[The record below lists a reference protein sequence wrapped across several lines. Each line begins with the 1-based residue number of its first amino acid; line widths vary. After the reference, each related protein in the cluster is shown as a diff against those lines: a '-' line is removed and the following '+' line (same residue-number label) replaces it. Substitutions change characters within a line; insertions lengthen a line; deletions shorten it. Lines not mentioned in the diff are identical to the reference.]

1 MLPRTS
7 IDGFRVSVSS
17 TPSCSSGGSG
27 PEDIE
32 SLGDLYIWGQIWADV
47 SPDSFGTQLPPMT
60 DVLLPKPL
68 EANIVLDVQQIA
80 SGVHHIALVTRQGEV
95 FTWGEESGGRL
106 GHGIDKD
113 FGQPHLVEFLA
124 VTNVD
129 YVACGE
135 NHTCALTTSDE
146 LYSWGDGAYNVG
158 LLGHGSDSSHWIPKR
173 VSGPLEGHQVI
184 SVACGTWHSAL
195 ATANG
200 KLFTFGDGTF
210 GVLGHGDR
218 ESVLYPKEVQLLSG
232 LRTLKVACGV
242 WHTAAIVE
250 VTLQSSSNV
259 SSRKLFTWGDGDK
272 YRLGHGNKETYLQ
285 PTCVSSLIELNFH
298 QIACGNTMTVALT
311 TSGHIFTMGG
321 TEHGQLENPLSDGK
335 VPMLVQDKL
344 VGEYVE
350 EISCGSHHVA
360 VLTSR
365 SELYTWGKGANGRLG
380 HGDTEDR
387 KGPTI
392 VEALKERHVKNIS
405 CGSKFTACICIHKW
419 VSGVDQSSCTACRQP
434 FGFTRKRHNC
444 YNCGLVHCHGCSSK
458 KALRAALAPTPG
470 KPHRVCDSC
479 YTKIK
484 NVESNSGAI
493 FNRRATTPPRTSID
507 GRERFTLGEIRS
519 SRTLFPLSRIHKTTT
534 EQVVQVPSL
543 VQLKDVAF
551 PSSTGSIMQNLL
563 KPTIAAIPPTP
574 SPPPTPPLISR
585 PASPYARRPSPT
597 RSGAG
602 GFSRSLID
610 SLRKTNELKNQEVSK
625 LQKQIQSLKQKSDMK
640 DVENQ
645 KLRQHIKEATT
656 LAADESSKHKAMLE
670 IFECTIIQLK
680 QMAEKLP
687 PEISETENL
696 RIALTQAE
704 DFLKENSTSETF
716 SAPSISE
723 STRQNAPDPA
733 TDIGDSKMQE
743 HNTEE
748 NHEAAVSDP
757 SHDEGNVLQERNGS
771 SVSDNRTA
779 VKPQSSEETSRLARD
794 GETQVIKQFEPGVY
808 VTLIVRPNG
817 VKIFRRVRFSKRRFH
832 EQQAE
837 EWWNINKERVLQR
850 YGQQARSDANASS
863 STPAPPAEENIEA
876 APT

>member
-47 SPDSFGTQLPPMT
+47 SPNSFGTQLPPMT

-68 EANIVLDVQQIA
+68 ETNIVFDVQQIA
-80 SGVHHIALVTRQGEV
+80 SGVHHIALVTRQ
-95 FTWGEESGGRL
+95 
-106 GHGIDKD
+106 
-113 FGQPHLVEFLA
+113 
-124 VTNVD
+124 
-129 YVACGE
+129 
-135 NHTCALTTSDE
+135 DE

-184 SVACGTWHSAL
+184 SVACGTWQSAL

-200 KLFTFGDGTF
+200 KPFTFGDGTF
-210 GVLGHGDR
+210 GVL
-218 ESVLYPKEVQLLSG
+218 
-232 LRTLKVACGV
+232 
-242 WHTAAIVE
+242 AIVE
-250 VTLQSSSNV
+250 VTLLSSSNV

-272 YRLGHGNKETYLQ
+272 YHLGHGNKETYLQ
-285 PTCVSSLIELNFH
+285 PTCVLSLIELNFH
-298 QIACGNTMTVALT
+298 HIACGNTMTVALT

-321 TEHGQLENPLSDGK
+321 TEHGQLGNPLSDEK

-365 SELYTWGKGANGRLG
+365 SELYTWGKSANRRLG

-387 KGPTI
+387 KGSTI

-405 CGSKFTACICIHKW
+405 CGSKFTACICIHKR

-458 KALRAALAPTPG
+458 KALKAMLAPTPE

-519 SRTLFPLSRIHKTTT
+519 SRTLFPFSRIHKTTT

-551 PSSTGSIMQNLL
+551 LSSTGSIMQNLL

-585 PASPYARRPSPT
+585 PASP
-597 RSGAG
+597 
-602 GFSRSLID
+602 
-610 SLRKTNELKNQEVSK
+610 KTNELKNQEVSK

-645 KLRQHIKEATT
+645 KLCQHIKEATI

-680 QMAEKLP
+680 QMAEKLS

-704 DFLKENSTSETF
+704 DFLKENSTSKTF
-716 SAPSISE
+716 SVLSISE

-748 NHEAAVSDP
+748 NHEAAASDP
-757 SHDEGNVLQERNGS
+757 SHDEGNILQERNRS
-771 SVSDNRTA
+771 SVFDNRTA
-779 VKPQSSEETSRLARD
+779 VQPQSSEETSRLARD
-794 GETQVIKQFEPGVY
+794 GETQVIEQFEPGVY

-817 VKIFRRVRFSKRRFH
+817 IKIFRRVRFSKRRFH

-850 YGQQARSDANASS
+850 YGQQTRSDANASS
-863 STPAPPAEENIEA
+863 STPARRHHLLKKILRQHLPN
-876 APT
+876 

>member
-1 MLPRTS
+1 MPCSRS
-7 IDGFRVSVSS
+7 IPIQASREEFDLRISHAISVQAFHDQ
-17 TPSCSSGGSG
+17 
-27 PEDIE
+27 EE
-32 SLGDLYIWGQIWADV
+32 AR
-47 SPDSFGTQLPPMT
+47 
-60 DVLLPKPL
+60 L
-68 EANIVLDVQQIA
+68 EAELTQIQEQLATICQNRATIAKHLAAAQQEQHLLIQELVSIYTKRGEYEKQLEKIQTDKFKQIEVLSI
-80 SGVHHIALVTRQGEV
+80 L
-95 FTWGEESGGRL
+95 
-106 GHGIDKD
+106 
-113 FGQPHLVEFLA
+113 
-124 VTNVD
+124 
-129 YVACGE
+129 E
-135 NHTCALTTSDE
+135 NKRGKLRSDLT
-146 LYSWGDGAYNVG
+146 
-158 LLGHGSDSSHWIPKR
+158 
-173 VSGPLEGHQVI
+173 
-184 SVACGTWHSAL
+184 CGTWHSAL

-218 ESVLYPKEVQLLSG
+218 ESVLYPKEVQLLSRF
-232 LRTLKVACGV
+232 RTLKVACGV
-242 WHTAAIVE
+242 WHTAAIIE

-259 SSRKLFTWGDGDK
+259 SSRKLFTWGDGDQ

-285 PTCVSSLIELNFH
+285 PTCVSYLIE
-298 QIACGNTMTVALT
+298 ACGNTMTVAPT

-321 TEHGQLENPLSDGK
+321 TEHGQLRNSLSDGK

-360 VLTSR
+360 VLTLR
-365 SELYTWGKGANGRLG
+365 SELYTWGKDANGRLG

-387 KGPTI
+387 KGPII
-392 VEALKERHVKNIS
+392 VEVLKERHVKNIS

-419 VSGVDQSSCTACRQP
+419 VSGVEQSSCTACRQP
-434 FGFTRKRHNC
+434 FRFTRKRHNC

-574 SPPPTPPLISR
+574 SPPPTPSLISR

-602 GFSRSLID
+602 GFSRSLLD

-625 LQKQIQSLKQKSDMK
+625 LQKQIQSLKQKSNMK

-716 SAPSISE
+716 SVPSISE

-743 HNTEE
+743 
-748 NHEAAVSDP
+748 
-757 SHDEGNVLQERNGS
+757 NGS

-779 VKPQSSEETSRLARD
+779 VQPQSSEETSRLARD
-794 GETQVIKQFEPGVY
+794 GETQVIEQFEPGIY

-850 YGQQARSDANASS
+850 YGQQARSDANASF
-863 STPAPPAEENIEA
+863 STPTPPAEENIEV